1 MKNLSRRSRMT
12 TNKKYK
18 SYRKQRYLFFWASI
32 VVYFVPYLIAT
43 ACLLPVMKATQGEK
57 WAIGLAV
64 MALNAIPFLTG
75 IFKGFR
81 AHFPFVNVIAFVFV
95 ILAAFFLS
103 DIFQKYVYT
112 FLTIESIALA
122 GSIAAC
128 VLWFFHRKYKRKAQ
142 TVSDVLK
149 SGLLDKEE

>member
-1 MKNLSRRSRMT
+1 MT

-18 SYRKQRYLFFWASI
+18 GYRLKRYLFFWLAI
-32 VVYFVPYLIAT
+32 IVYFLPYLIAT
-43 ACLLPVMKATQGEK
+43 ACFLPVMKAPHGTK

-64 MALNAIPFLTG
+64 MGINAIPFIAG

-81 AHFPFVNVIAFVFV
+81 AHFPFVNMSAFVFV
-95 ILAAFFLS
+95 LLAGFFTLELFS
-103 DIFQKYVYT
+103 DYVYT
-112 FLTIESIALA
+112 FLTIEAIALA

-128 VLWFFHRKYKRKAQ
+128 VLWHFHRKYKRKAQ

>member
-1 MKNLSRRSRMT
+1 MT
-12 TNKKYK
+12 MNKKCKGYQT
-18 SYRKQRYLFFWASI
+18 QRFLFFWLSI
-32 VVYFVPYLIAT
+32 AVYFVPYLIAT
-43 ACLLPVMKATQGEK
+43 ACLLPIMKAAQGTK

-64 MALNAIPFLTG
+64 FALNAIPFLTG

-81 AHFPFVNVIAFVFV
+81 AHFPFVNLIAFVFV

-103 DIFQKYVYT
+103 DIFHKYVYT
-112 FLTIESIALA
+112 FLTIESVALA

-128 VLWFFHRKYKRKAQ
+128 VLWHFHRKYKRKAQ

-149 SGLLDKEE
+149 SGLLNKEE

>member
-1 MKNLSRRSRMT
+1 MK

-18 SYRKQRYLFFWASI
+18 SYQKQRFLFFWLSI

-43 ACLLPVMKATQGEK
+43 ACLLPFMKAAQGEK
-57 WAIGLAV
+57 WAIGIAV

-81 AHFPFVNVIAFVFV
+81 AHFPFVNLIAFAFV
-95 ILAAFFLS
+95 CLASFFTL
-103 DIFQKYVYT
+103 DLFHKYVYT
-112 FLTIESIALA
+112 FLTIETVALA
-122 GSIAAC
+122 GSITAC
-128 VLWFFHRKYKRKAQ
+128 VLWHFHRKYKRKAQ

>member
-1 MKNLSRRSRMT
+1 MAKT
-12 TNKKYK
+12 YK
-18 SYRKQRYLFFWASI
+18 KQRYLFFWLSI

-43 ACLLPVMKATQGEK
+43 ACLLPIMKAAQGTK

-64 MALNAIPFLTG
+64 LALNAIPFLTG

-81 AHFPFVNVIAFVFV
+81 AHFPFVNLIAFVFV
-95 ILAAFFLS
+95 VLAGFFTLELFS
-103 DIFQKYVYT
+103 KYVYT
-112 FLTIESIALA
+112 FLTIEAVALA

-128 VLWFFHRKYKRKAQ
+128 VLWHFHRKYKRKAQ

>member
-1 MKNLSRRSRMT
+1 MT
-12 TNKKYK
+12 TNKKCRDYQK
-18 SYRKQRYLFFWASI
+18 YRYLFFWLSI
-32 VVYFVPYLIAT
+32 VVYFLPYLIAT
-43 ACLLPVMKATQGEK
+43 ASLLPTMRASQGAK
-57 WAIGLAV
+57 WGIGLAV

-81 AHFPFVNVIAFVFV
+81 ARFPFVNIIAFVFV

-103 DIFQKYVYT
+103 DLFHKYVYT
-112 FLTIESIALA
+112 FLTIEAVALA

-128 VLWFFHRKYKRKAQ
+128 VLWHFHRKYKRKAQ

-149 SGLLDKEE
+149 SGLLDEKEE